1 RGRTQVAHHR
11 PQRRRLAGAVAPDE
25 TDQLARRRLQR
36 NLSED
41 VAGLDED
48 VDVMHA
54 QHGYWSGVR
63 EVAVHRGWPDLG
75 ATRLRA
81 PLRRGDPQD
90 RPHDVGIGTDRVG
103 RGVGEH
109 ATLVE
114 GDDAVGVAEDDVHVV
129 LDLHDGAHAH
139 AL

>member
-1 RGRTQVAHHR
+1 MLDSASRMPGPLDGARGRTPLAHHR

-63 EVAVHRGWPDLG
+63 EVAVRPGCVRPCVV
-75 ATRLRA
+75 ASPKRA
-81 PLRRGDPQD
+81 L
-90 RPHDVGIGTDRVG
+90 T
-103 RGVGEH
+103 
-109 ATLVE
+109 T
-114 GDDAVGVAEDDVHVV
+114 
-129 LDLHDGAHAH
+129 
-139 AL
+139 